1 MAKNHKNSMV
11 IDEKGVRYFDED
23 GYELKNPDDIK
34 EWDRRNRGIDK
45 QKWLKEQTL
54 YDYKLSRWGQEAVN
68 ILQEN
73 GQMKNVDIM
82 DELRKRGHNGTQEN
96 ISKFFT
102 SKDGQRFRKEQ
113 LIKRFKGYWS
123 LKQPKEKF
131 KAVSIPIMITN
142 QMRIS
147 LSALGYTQEEMR
159 QLTPI
164 ECHEIINKGVPKKP
178 SRERGRNQ

>member
-23 GYELKNPDDIK
+23 GYELKNPDAVK
-34 EWDRRNRGIDK
+34 EWNRLNNEIDK

-54 YDYKLSRWGQEAVN
+54 YDYKLSRWGQEVVK
-68 ILQEN
+68 ILQEK
-73 GQMKNVDIM
+73 GEMKNVDIM
-82 DELRKRGHNGTQEN
+82 VELQNRGHNGTQTN

-102 SKDGQRFRKEQ
+102 SKDGKRFRKEQ

-131 KAVSIPIMITN
+131 KAVSIPLMITN

-164 ECHEIINKGVPKKP
+164 ECHEIINNGVPKKP
-178 SRERGRNQ
+178 SQERGRNQ